1 MTEKVRSPHHLCGND
16 FDGSPIGVLDR
27 SWLMFTRTGA
37 DASRVTSNRRLH
49 RLTAFAAVSVLFG
62 ITSTVSA
69 LASQHEVTS
78 QATPKAVV
86 TNADAVEDSALSHAA
101 AARLAHPVVIRTVR
115 ATPVKAMSV
124 KATTRTVA
132 RSVTVT
138 PKAAVKAAPTKHA
151 AVRTATTTPV
161 AAAHVADARVRT
173 ISRYTDAPGSQK
185 AIDSC
190 KLVLWTH
197 SPLWLA
203 GHNWCGWQ
211 WMAYVPTG
219 STVHVSSGAAAGD
232 YVVTGHLRL
241 SRQSGSLPHVN
252 ADLVLQTCIG
262 SGTGLTL
269 LRRV

>member
-1 MTEKVRSPHHLCGND
+1 
-16 FDGSPIGVLDR
+16 
-27 SWLMFTRTGA
+27 
-37 DASRVTSNRRLH
+37 VTSNRRLH
-49 RLTAFAAVSVLFG
+49 RIAAFTAVSVLFG

-69 LASQHEVTS
+69 LATQHE
-78 QATPKAVV
+78 ATPLAAPVAVV
-86 TNADAVEDSALSHAA
+86 TNLTATEDVALTRSSAGHYADAV
-101 AARLAHPVVIRTVR
+101 VVRTTKATHTVVATKTVATR
-115 ATPVKAMSV
+115 TATPVKAKAKA
-124 KATTRTVA
+124 KATRTSTTR
-132 RSVTVT
+132 
-138 PKAAVKAAPTKHA
+138 KAS
-151 AVRTATTTPV
+151 AT
-161 AAAHVADARVRT
+161 HVVSASTRV
-173 ISRYTDAPGSQK
+173 ISSYSDTPGSQK

-211 WMAYVPTG
+211 WMAYVPAG
-219 STVHVSSGAAAGD
+219 STVKVVGGAAAGT

-241 SRQSGSLPHVN
+241 QRQSGSLPRVN

>member
-1 MTEKVRSPHHLCGND
+1 
-16 FDGSPIGVLDR
+16 
-27 SWLMFTRTGA
+27 MFTRMAAET
-37 DASRVTSNRRLH
+37 SLVTSNRRLH
-49 RLTAFAAVSVLFG
+49 RIAAFTAVSVLFG

-69 LASQHEVTS
+69 LATQHEAAPLAAPV
-78 QATPKAVV
+78 AVV
-86 TNADAVEDSALSHAA
+86 TNLTATQDTALTDSIARHLADAV
-101 AARLAHPVVIRTVR
+101 VVR
-115 ATPVKAMSV
+115 
-124 KATTRTVA
+124 TTRTTHVA
-132 RSVTVT
+132 VATTSVAKRTATPAKAPAKARAKATSTVT
-138 PKAAVKAAPTKHA
+138 TQRAS
-151 AVRTATTTPV
+151 VRTAAATQV
-161 AAAHVADARVRT
+161 ASADARI
-173 ISRYTDAPGSQK
+173 ISSYSDTPGSQK

-219 STVHVSSGAAAGD
+219 STVKVLGGAAAGT
-232 YVVTGHLRL
+232 YVVTGHLHL
-241 SRQSGSLPHVN
+241 DRQSGALPSVS

>member
-1 MTEKVRSPHHLCGND
+1 
-16 FDGSPIGVLDR
+16 
-27 SWLMFTRTGA
+27 
-37 DASRVTSNRRLH
+37 VTSNRRLH
-49 RLTAFAAVSVLFG
+49 RIAAFTAVSVLFG

-69 LASQHEVTS
+69 LATQHE
-78 QATPKAVV
+78 ATPLAAPVAVV
-86 TNADAVEDSALSHAA
+86 TNLTATEDVALTRTSARHYADAVVVRTTRASHAA
-101 AARLAHPVVIRTVR
+101 VA
-115 ATPVKAMSV
+115 
-124 KATTRTVA
+124 TRTVA
-132 RSVTVT
+132 T
-138 PKAAVKAAPTKHA
+138 
-151 AVRTATTTPV
+151 RTATSVRAKAKAKAKAKATVTTHRPSV
-161 AAAHVADARVRT
+161 RKASATHVVSADSRV
-173 ISRYTDAPGSQK
+173 ISSYSDTPGSQK

-219 STVHVSSGAAAGD
+219 STVQVLGGAAAGT

-241 SRQSGSLPHVN
+241 HRQSGALPSVN